1 MAGALVIYTNA
12 FVTLN
17 NAILSQEASVSI
29 RRTTGSQIV
38 GTVPLGYAGESPGM
52 AMCEIDIES
61 ACPIAG
67 FEYDAGTVMNG
78 LIPVELG
85 IVAAGKTA
93 KAKGFIIE
101 DDFKHALNQEAKQS
115 IRFRGQFPIWE

>member
-1 MAGALVIYTNA
+1 MAGNLVIYTNA
-12 FVTLN
+12 FVTLSN
-17 NAILSQEASVSI
+17 TILSQEASVSI

-52 AMCEIDIES
+52 AMCEIDVES
-61 ACPIAG
+61 AVPIAG
-67 FEYDAGTVMNG
+67 FEYDPTTVMQG

-85 IVAAGKTA
+85 IIAAGKA
-93 KAKGFIIE
+93 CKAKGFIIE

-115 IRFRGQFPIWE
+115 IRFRGAMPVWE

>member
-1 MAGALVIYTNA
+1 MAGTLVVYSLI

-17 NAILSQEASVSI
+17 NAILTQEGSCSMKL
-29 RRTTGSQIV
+29 TTGSQAV

-52 AMCEIDIES
+52 NMCEIDIES